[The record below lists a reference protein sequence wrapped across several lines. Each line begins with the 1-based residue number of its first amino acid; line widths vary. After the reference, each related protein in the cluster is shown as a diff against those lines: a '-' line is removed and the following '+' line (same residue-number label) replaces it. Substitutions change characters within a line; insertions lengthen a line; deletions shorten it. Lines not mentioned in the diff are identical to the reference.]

1 MGVYLKGFL
10 IACKGIP
17 TTVWVSI
24 VAIVLGAALGLLLAL
39 RSQTRSKV
47 LRVIAKLYV
56 DVVRGT
62 PMLVQAL
69 IMAYGVPQLLQ
80 SMGSD
85 FKWANLV
92 IPAVIVCGLNSA
104 AYLSEVIRSGIQAVD
119 KGQMEAARSL
129 GMSRGMAMR
138 LIIIPQAIRI
148 ILPAFANEF
157 VTLIKETSVLGYV
170 GVVEILR
177 RGQLW
182 NASSFETFPAYIGVA
197 LAYMLLTI
205 PLSKAINGYERKRAR
220 KEAAA

>member
-1 MGVYLKGFL
+1 MSMIEVKGLRKSFGELEVLKGIDQNVEEGEVLCIVGPSGSGKSTMLRCINRLEEPTGGEIYIDGEL
-10 IACKGIP
+10 ITEKNLDRIRTKMGMVFQQFNLFPHMSVLDNLTCGPINVKG
-17 TTVWVSI
+17 
-24 VAIVLGAALGLLLAL
+24 
-39 RSQTRSKV
+39 
-47 LRVIAKLYV
+47 
-56 DVVRGT
+56 
-62 PMLVQAL
+62 
-69 IMAYGVPQLLQ
+69 
-80 SMGSD
+80 
-85 FKWANLV
+85 
-92 IPAVIVCGLNSA
+92 
-104 AYLSEVIRSGIQAVD
+104 VD